1 MKKLNLILFFLAFS
15 LAYAQSPV
23 PDDAELEF
31 LASGF
36 QQPEGPVWSDSLGL
50 LFSDIKANILY
61 QWSPVDSSLTQY
73 LPHSD
78 SSNGLTF
85 DLQGRLILTQMELR
99 RVARQEFDGT
109 ITPLASTY
117 KGKKFNSPND
127 VVVKSDGAIFF
138 TDPNFNIPLGQH
150 QELPYAGIYR
160 IDTSGNVTLLD
171 STLELPNG
179 ICFSPDESKLY
190 VNDSHKCKIY
200 VWDVVN
206 DSTIADKQL
215 LCSIPSNGYAD
226 GMKIDSAG
234 NIFCTGPV
242 GVWVFSHE
250 GTLLD
255 TIVVP
260 GNASNCNWG
269 DKDRKTLYITASKNN
284 IYRIRLVPKTT
295 TDAKD
300 HGSIPANFKLYQN
313 FPNPFNPNTTIRFTL
328 PKGGFTRLEIFNELG
343 NKIEDLVN
351 KYMPSGNY
359 NVNFNA
365 SGYASGIYYY
375 KLASSNFTS
384 TGKMVYLK

>member
-1 MKKLNLILFFLAFS
+1 MVKLNLLVFLLALS
-15 LAYAQSPV
+15 LTYAQSPV
-23 PDDAELEF
+23 PKDAKLEL
-31 LASGF
+31 LATGF

-61 QWSPVDSSLTQY
+61 QWLPIDSSLTKY

-78 SSNGLTF
+78 SSNGLTY

-99 RVARQEFDGT
+99 RVARLEFDGT

-117 KGKKFNSPND
+117 KGKRFNSPND

-138 TDPNFNIPLGQH
+138 TDPTFNIPLDQH

-160 IDTSGNVTLLD
+160 IDTLGNVTLLD

-190 VNDSHKCKIY
+190 VNDSHQCKIY

-206 DSTIADKQL
+206 DSTIGNKEL
-215 LCSIPSNGYAD
+215 LYSIPANGYAD
-226 GMKIDSAG
+226 GMKIDSDG
-234 NIFCTGPV
+234 NIYCTGPT
-242 GVWVFSHE
+242 GVWIVSPE
-250 GTLLD
+250 GKYLD
-255 TIVVP
+255 KIAMSDNP
-260 GNASNCNWG
+260 SNCNWG
-269 DKDRKTLYITASKNN
+269 DSDRKTLYLTAGHS
-284 IYRIRLVPKTT
+284 IYRIRLADTTT
-295 TDAKD
+295 TDVKD
-300 HGSIPANFKLYQN
+300 HGSIPGNYKLYQN
-313 FPNPFNPNTTIRFTL
+313 YPNPFNPNTTIRFTL
-328 PKGGFTRLEIFNELG
+328 PQSGFTRLEIFNELG

-351 KYMPSGNY
+351 RYMTRGNY

-365 SGYASGIYYY
+365 SNYASGVYYY